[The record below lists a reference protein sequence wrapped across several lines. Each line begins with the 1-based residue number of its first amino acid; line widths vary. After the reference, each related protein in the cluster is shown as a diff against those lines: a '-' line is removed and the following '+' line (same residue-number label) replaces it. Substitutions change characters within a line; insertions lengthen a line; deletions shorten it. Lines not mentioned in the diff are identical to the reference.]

1 VPSLSL
7 ASENTNSGTQLSLVG
22 TKKET
27 TYLSVALDGTPAEG
41 TADRDYGAR
50 LSYQPLLKPNAPNVS
65 QAYPSTTFAEYCM
78 LITNICAPSTYHRGQ
93 RLLHS
98 IYSTNAEVGSDFT
111 V

>member
-27 TYLSVALDGTPAEG
+27 TWLLVALDGTPAEG

-50 LSYQPLLKPNAPNVS
+50 LSYQPLLKPNAPNHGFFYRPK
-65 QAYPSTTFAEYCM
+65 YPDISDISC
-78 LITNICAPSTYHRGQ
+78 L
-93 RLLHS
+93 S
-98 IYSTNAEVGSDFT
+98 IGADKK
-111 V
+111 